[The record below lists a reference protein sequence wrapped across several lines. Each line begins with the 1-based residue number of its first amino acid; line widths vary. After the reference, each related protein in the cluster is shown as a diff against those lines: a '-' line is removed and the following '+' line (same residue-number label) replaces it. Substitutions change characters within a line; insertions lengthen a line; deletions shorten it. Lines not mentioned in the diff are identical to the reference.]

1 LKSNKKEGLILSDLN
16 VYEIL
21 QKKRDGKS
29 LDKDEITFIIN
40 GYTTGTIPDYQMS
53 AFLMATFLSKM
64 NKKETAYLTEAML
77 YSGETLSIAPKGVVD
92 KHSTGGV
99 GDKTSFIIAPIA
111 AAAGVLVPM
120 ISGRGLGHTGGT
132 LDKLDSIKGIN
143 TTINSAPFIKQIKE
157 VGCVFGGQTKKIAPA
172 DKKIYALRDVTATVE
187 SIPLITAS
195 IMSKKLAEGINGL
208 VLDIKTGNGA
218 FMAKK
223 SQAIE
228 LGESLK
234 NTALNFGK
242 DGYIFLTD
250 MSQPLGNAVGHSIE
264 LIECIEVLKGKGPSD
279 LIEICL
285 DLSAAMIH
293 LGGQAKSFEQA
304 RELAKDL
311 VQSGAALNKFIETI
325 EYQGGDSSFVTNY
338 KLLPTAEKKLTIKA
352 SKSGY
357 ISEMN
362 NKKIGLACIE
372 IGGGRRIK
380 TDKINLGSGFYF
392 HKKIGDK
399 VEEGEKIV
407 TIHYDSKYTD
417 ALPKLKHLFK
427 EELIDIQSSS
437 KKVKN
442 NPLIYKKSSFWS
454 KK

>member
-1 LKSNKKEGLILSDLN
+1 M
-16 VYEIL
+16 YEIL

-29 LDKDEITFIIN
+29 LGKDEIFFIIN
-40 GYTTGTIPDYQMS
+40 GYTNGTIPDYQMS
-53 AFLMATFLSKM
+53 SFLMATFLSNM

-77 YSGETLSIAPKGVVD
+77 YSGDILSIAPKGVVD

-132 LDKLDSIKGIN
+132 LDKLDAIKGIK
-143 TTINSAPFIKQIKE
+143 TAINAGPFVKQIKK
-157 VGCVFGGQTKKIAPA
+157 VGCVFGGQTKQIAPA
-172 DKKIYALRDVTATVE
+172 DRKIYALRDVTATVE

-223 SQAIE
+223 SDAVA
-228 LGESLK
+228 LAESLK

-242 DGYIFLTD
+242 NGYVFLTD

-264 LIECIEVLKGKGPSD
+264 LIECIEVLKGKGPKD
-279 LIEICL
+279 LTELSL
-285 DLSAAMIH
+285 DLAAAMIH
-293 LGGQAKSFEQA
+293 IGGQANSFKKA
-304 RELAKDL
+304 RELAEDL
-311 VQSGAALNKFIETI
+311 VSSGAALEKFIETI
-325 EYQGGDSSFVTNY
+325 EYQKGDSSFVKNY
-338 KLLPTAEKKLTIKA
+338 KLLPTAEKKLVIKA
-352 SKSGY
+352 QKSGY
-357 ISEMN
+357 ISEMK
-362 NKKIGLACIE
+362 NKQIGLACIQ
-372 IGGGRRIK
+372 IGGGRKIK
-380 TDKINLGSGFYF
+380 TDKINLGAGFYF
-392 HKKIGDK
+392 HKKVGDK
-399 VEEGEKIV
+399 VNKGEALV
-407 TIHYDSKYTD
+407 TIHYDLKYKNV
-417 ALPKLKHLFK
+417 LPKLKHLFI
-427 EELIDIQSSS
+427 EELIVIDSSSS
-437 KKVKN
+437 KIKN

>member
-1 LKSNKKEGLILSDLN
+1 MNDLN

-29 LDKDEITFIIN
+29 LEKDEILFIIN
-40 GYTTGTIPDYQMS
+40 GYTNGTIPDYQMS
-53 AFLMATFLSKM
+53 AFLMATFLSDM
-64 NKKETAYLTEAML
+64 NKKEIAYLTEAML
-77 YSGETLSIAPKGVVD
+77 YSGETLSVAPKGVVD

-132 LDKLDSIKGIN
+132 LDKLDAIEGIK
-143 TTINSAPFIKQIKE
+143 TAINSDKFIKQLKT

-172 DKKIYALRDVTATVE
+172 DRKIYALRDVTATVE

-218 FMAKK
+218 FMANK
-223 SQAIE
+223 SQAIA
-228 LGESLK
+228 LAESLQ

-242 DGYIFLTD
+242 NGYVFLTD

-264 LIECIEVLKGKGPSD
+264 LIECVEVLKGRGPKD
-279 LIEICL
+279 LTE
-285 DLSAAMIH
+285 LSLELAAAMIH
-293 LGGQAKSFEQA
+293 IGGQATSFKKA
-304 RELAKDL
+304 RLLAEEL
-311 VQSGAALNKFIETI
+311 VSSGAALEKFIEII
-325 EYQGGDSSFVTNY
+325 EYQNGNASFVKNY

-352 SKSGY
+352 PKSGY
-357 ISEMN
+357 ISEMK
-362 NKKIGLACIE
+362 NKQIGLACIQ
-372 IGGGRRIK
+372 IGGGRKVK
-380 TDKINLGSGFYF
+380 TDKINLGAGFYF
-392 HKKIGDK
+392 HKKVGDK
-399 VEEGEKIV
+399 IQKGEPLV
-407 TIHYDSKYTD
+407 TIHYDLKYKNVI
-417 ALPKLKHLFK
+417 PKLKYLFS
-427 EELIDIQSSS
+427 EELIEIESSS
-437 KKVKN
+437 N
-442 NPLIYKKSSFWS
+442 NIKHFPLIYKKNSFWS

>member
-1 LKSNKKEGLILSDLN
+1 MSDLN

-29 LDKDEITFIIN
+29 LTKDEIHFMIG
-40 GYTTGTIPDYQMS
+40 GYTTGSIPDYQMS
-53 AFLMATFLSKM
+53 AFLMATYMSEM

-77 YSGETLSIAPKGVVD
+77 YSGDTLSIAPKGVVD

-111 AAAGVLVPM
+111 AAAGVSVPM
-120 ISGRGLGHTGGT
+120 ISGRSLGHTGGT
-132 LDKLDSIKGIN
+132 LDKLDAIKGIS
-143 TTINSAPFIKQIKE
+143 TSINSESFIRQIKE

-172 DKKIYALRDVTATVE
+172 DKKIYALRDVTATIE

-218 FMAKK
+218 FMSKK
-223 SQAIE
+223 SQA
-228 LGESLK
+228 LQLAESLK
-234 NTALNFGK
+234 STALNFDK
-242 DGYIFLTD
+242 NGYIFLTD

-264 LIECIEVLKGKGPSD
+264 IIECVEVLKGRGPKD
-279 LIEICL
+279 LVEISL

-293 LGGQAKSFEQA
+293 LAGQAKSFKQA
-304 RELAKDL
+304 RELAQEL
-311 VQSGAALNKFIETI
+311 ITSGAALSKFKETV
-325 EYQGGDSSFVTNY
+325 EYQGGNSSFLKNY
-338 KLLPTAEKKLTIKA
+338 KLLPTAQKKLNIKA
-352 SKSGY
+352 SKSGF
-357 ISEMN
+357 IASMN

-380 TDKINLGSGFYF
+380 TDKINLGAGFYF

-399 VEEGEKIV
+399 VAKGDNLV
-407 TIHYDSKYTD
+407 TVHYDSKYKNV
-417 ALPKLKHLFK
+417 LPKLKILFK
-427 EELIDIQSSS
+427 DELIDIESSV
-437 KKVKN
+437 KKIKQQ
-442 NPLIYKKSSFWS
+442 PLIIKKSSFWS